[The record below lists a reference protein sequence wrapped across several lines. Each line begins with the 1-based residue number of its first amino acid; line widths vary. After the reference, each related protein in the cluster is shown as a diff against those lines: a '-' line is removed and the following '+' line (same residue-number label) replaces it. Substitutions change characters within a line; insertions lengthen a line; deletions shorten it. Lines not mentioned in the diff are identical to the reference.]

1 MFVLVLLKLS
11 DKCKQIIHKP
21 LCFKTH
27 IETAFILGLYV
38 SQVPNFIIVFKSL
51 AGQQWIEQQWR
62 SISEKFENIRDER
75 AFYLT
80 LSITRRL

>member
-1 MFVLVLLKLS
+1 MLQFSKICFKNLFDLDNTFKKMFVLVLLKLS

-51 AGQQWIEQQWR
+51 AGQQWIEQQ
-62 SISEKFENIRDER
+62 
-75 AFYLT
+75 
-80 LSITRRL
+80 